1 MRRTSL
7 RIPGPRAHARA
18 RTGDPGSPGGLP
30 AVRRAVRF
38 RGVVPEVLARAVPRA
53 GSTGGA
59 QEARAARALRRV
71 RWLTRL
77 GVAAALGVGLATGY
91 GLGWRGL
98 LLLFAFF
105 ISSSLL
111 SKRTTRNHRQVF
123 AMGCAAAPAALGG
136 SGVAFAGALAAA
148 PADTWASE
156 IGRHARTP
164 PRLIT
169 NGRPVPAGTD
179 GGITVLGTVGGIAG
193 AGFIAG
199 LAGLLPR
206 AGGPG
211 LTQAGWF
218 AASVAVAGIIGMLLD
233 SVLGATV
240 QGAVKWLDNDAV
252 NLAATLSGASLAAAS
267 LLLCC

>member
-38 RGVVPEVLARAVPRA
+38 RGVVPEVLARAVPHA

-123 AMGCAAAPAALGG
+123 ANGGVAALAALVG
-136 SGVAFAGALAAA
+136 SWVAFAGALAAA
-148 PADTWASE
+148 TADTWASE

-193 AGFIAG
+193 AAFMAV
-199 LAGLLPR
+199 LAVALGPR
-206 AGGPG
+206 ATGPG
-211 LTQAGWF
+211 FAHPGWL
-218 AASVAVAGIIGMLLD
+218 AASVAVAGIMGMLLD
-233 SVLGATV
+233 SVFGATV
-240 QGAVKWLDNDAV
+240 QGAVRWFDNDAV
-252 NLAATLSGASLAAAS
+252 NLAATVSGALIAAAES
-267 LLLCC
+267 LL

>member
-1 MRRTSL
+1 
-7 RIPGPRAHARA
+7 
-18 RTGDPGSPGGLP
+18 
-30 AVRRAVRF
+30 
-38 RGVVPEVLARAVPRA
+38 
-53 GSTGGA
+53 
-59 QEARAARALRRV
+59 
-71 RWLTRL
+71 LTRL
-77 GVAAALGVGLATGY
+77 GAAAALAVGLSTVWGF
-91 GLGWRGL
+91 GWRGL
-98 LLLFAFF
+98 VLLLAFF
-105 ISSSLL
+105 VSSSLL
-111 SKRTTRNHRQVF
+111 SNQTTRNHRQVL
-123 AMGCAAAPAALGG
+123 ANGGIAALAALAG
-136 SGVAFAGALAAA
+136 SWAAFAGALAAA
-148 PADTWASE
+148 TADTWASE
-156 IGRHARTP
+156 IGRHSRTP

-169 NGRPVPAGTD
+169 NGTPVPAGTD